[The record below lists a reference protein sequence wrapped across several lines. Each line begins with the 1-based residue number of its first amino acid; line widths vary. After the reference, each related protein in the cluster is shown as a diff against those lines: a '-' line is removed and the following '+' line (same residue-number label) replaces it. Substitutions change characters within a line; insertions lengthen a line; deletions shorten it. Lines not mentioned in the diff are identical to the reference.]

1 MKTTVIFDPREWNEW
16 KYIYD
21 SCRGN
26 LYRFRYLNQEETS
39 SVFLSRKGHPI
50 LGEILSR
57 KGELIGHFTVAELR
71 MSMTLK
77 IYQGIRI
84 FGRFC
89 LLQIFLKIKMG
100 IAK

>member
-1 MKTTVIFDPREWNEW
+1 MVRLRRAK
-16 KYIYD
+16 
-21 SCRGN
+21 
-26 LYRFRYLNQEETS
+26 
-39 SVFLSRKGHPI
+39 
-50 LGEILSR
+50 
-57 KGELIGHFTVAELR
+57 LIGHFTVAELR